1 MSALEIV
8 EVGPRDGLQNEDAV
22 LDVAARVAYIEALA
36 AAGLRRIEAVSF
48 VHPARV
54 PQMAG
59 AEAVMAAVPRPD
71 GVRYSGLVLN
81 RRGMERAV
89 AAGVDEINM
98 VVVATDT
105 FSAKNQGMTTAEAV
119 RATAGIAAAARDAG
133 LRVTLTVGAAF
144 GCPFEGEVRPER
156 VTDIVRQCAEA
167 GVNEVALADTI
178 GVAVPRD
185 VRTLASAVRSV
196 TDAPLRCH
204 FHNTRNTGYAN
215 ALAAIE
221 AGVTAL
227 DASSG
232 GIGGCPFAPAAT
244 GNIATEDLLYAL
256 GRSGIGTGVDMTAL
270 LAASAYVEQR
280 LGHANPALLGR
291 AGMFPALRSS
301 LVSGGGVVPRSGS
314 ADRVYDT
321 LRQGILD
328 GTYAQGARLG
338 EADLADSLGVSRT
351 PVREALRRLG
361 SEGLLATLPN
371 KGARVRTWT
380 AGELGDIFDLRAL
393 LEGHAAARAATRV
406 TDADISAMNDL
417 VTRMEAAAG
426 EGVSPDIDLITEL
439 NGAFHGAIV
448 AASGNSLLPEL
459 MNSLIHVP
467 VVSHTYRLYSPARM
481 RQSMRQHR
489 ELLDAVT
496 AGDPAWAEAVMRV
509 HVLSARP
516 VLVGAA
522 RDTAHDTERPGEE
535 P

>member
-1 MSALEIV
+1 MEGMSALEIV
-8 EVGPRDGLQNEDAV
+8 EVGPRDGLQNEDVV
-22 LDVAARVAYIEALA
+22 LDVTAKVAFIEALA

-81 RRGMERAV
+81 RRGTERAV

-105 FSAKNQGMTTAEAV
+105 FSAKNQGMTTAEAIK
-119 RATAGIAAAARDAG
+119 ATAGIAAAARGAG
-133 LRVTLTVGAAF
+133 LDVTLTVGAAF

-156 VTDIVRQCAEA
+156 VTDIVRQCVEA

-185 VRTLASAVRSV
+185 VRALAGAVRSV
-196 TDAPLRCH
+196 TDVPLRCH

-256 GRSGIGTGVDMTAL
+256 GRSGIGTGIDMDRL
-270 LAASAYVEQR
+270 LTASAYVEER

-301 LVSGGGVVPRSGS
+301 LVR
-314 ADRVYDT
+314 
-321 LRQGILD
+321 
-328 GTYAQGARLG
+328 
-338 EADLADSLGVSRT
+338 
-351 PVREALRRLG
+351 
-361 SEGLLATLPN
+361 
-371 KGARVRTWT
+371 
-380 AGELGDIFDLRAL
+380 
-393 LEGHAAARAATRV
+393 
-406 TDADISAMNDL
+406 
-417 VTRMEAAAG
+417 
-426 EGVSPDIDLITEL
+426 
-439 NGAFHGAIV
+439 
-448 AASGNSLLPEL
+448 
-459 MNSLIHVP
+459 
-467 VVSHTYRLYSPARM
+467 PAR
-481 RQSMRQHR
+481 Q
-489 ELLDAVT
+489 EVE
-496 AGDPAWAEAVMRV
+496 W
-509 HVLSARP
+509 
-516 VLVGAA
+516 
-522 RDTAHDTERPGEE
+522 
-535 P
+535 